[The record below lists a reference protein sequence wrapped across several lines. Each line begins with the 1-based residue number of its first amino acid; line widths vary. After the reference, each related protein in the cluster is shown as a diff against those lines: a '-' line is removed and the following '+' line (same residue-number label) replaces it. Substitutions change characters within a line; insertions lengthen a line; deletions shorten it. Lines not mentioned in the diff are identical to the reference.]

1 MTNKEY
7 NLDEELGIDSLFND
21 MGDSMEYYPPVLTKL
36 SKEER
41 EYVLTMAFRET
52 NVPAEPKF
60 SPLTHCALCGK
71 MFPSI
76 AVSVRN
82 RVSLSFTINHASFW
96 CEPICNCRP
105 LRE

>member
-1 MTNKEY
+1 MS
-7 NLDEELGIDSLFND
+7 LDDELGIDSLFD
-21 MGDSMEYYPPVLTKL
+21 DLMGDSVEYPPVMTKL

-52 NVPAEPKF
+52 HIPEPKF

-82 RVSLSFTINHASFW
+82 HIPLNYTINHASFW
-96 CEPICNCRP
+96 CEPICNCLP
-105 LRE
+105 LGE